1 MTFPMQKGMLNSN
14 LSPTTLSEQSFL
26 PDEEYIFIPELK
38 EQVFDFISQ
47 IWHSFVNKIVSL
59 TFTERDYCFE
69 YGMFEVIDGETTR
82 IAAVSSQV
90 RLGDIA
96 KQKIPKEFARF
107 IKMTH
112 PTPVSYKTNLT
123 SNIMREAI
131 IKKGNGE
138 NPPIVMVDLKKD
150 KRIHP
155 KLKKIIDDDMNHS
168 VGITIFFGDNPI
180 GVLWGIRRDP
190 LTPKQKSLLFPQ
202 LYSLSSGIST
212 IMTLEF
218 NRGKYNFRS
227 VRKNI
232 EKIDTNS
239 SILNLYYTKR
249 AGQSTPVRTIIGRS
263 NLYHTDF
270 RLDAN
275 YIVPTSRGYSISLKR
290 FLPERE
296 NTLGKT
302 LLMIPG
308 FFCNRSIFDQMGR
321 EMAFRYG
328 YKVISLDCRGR
339 AKCTL
344 PDGWYN
350 KAWSIDDF
358 IYEDFPRALTWI
370 KEQYPDESIVVFGH
384 SMGGIIARCY
394 TGSYHSIQ
402 EMTNRDDLPDPET
415 HLAGIVS
422 IASPD
427 YVDVKLG
434 IPGTNLMRFFTKL
447 IPETFNLQT
456 ISGNVFNRLLS
467 LSISTVVPTV
477 NLSSFFSF
485 LFDFHKSTRQ
495 LTFDLSTRILSLH
508 DFIGFPQI
516 SPPEVYLLMEDIIC
530 EESTKVM
537 IQFLRSQVFGNS
549 IMSFDG
555 KINYTENL
563 KNIALPVYHIMGG
576 LDVIAPP
583 ETIRYGYNVI
593 SSTNKRLKQYRQGHI
608 GLIMHPKTVQEIA
621 KTTNQ
626 WISML

>member
-1 MTFPMQKGMLNSN
+1 MQEGMLNYN
-14 LSPTTLSEQSFL
+14 LSPMTLSEQSFL

-47 IWHSFVNKIVSL
+47 IWHSFVNKIVSI

-69 YGMFEVIDGETTR
+69 YGLFEVIDGETTR

-90 RLGDIA
+90 RLDDIA

-112 PTPVSYKTNLT
+112 PTPLSYQTNLT
-123 SNIMREAI
+123 SNILREAI
-131 IKKGNGE
+131 IKRGKGE
-138 NPPIVMVDLKKD
+138 KPPIVIVNLRKD

-155 KLKKIIDDDMNHS
+155 KLKEIIADDMNHS
-168 VGITIFFGDNPI
+168 VGITLFFSDNPI

-190 LTPKQKSLLFPQ
+190 LTPKQKALLFPQ
-202 LYSLSSGIST
+202 LYSLSAGIST
-212 IMTLEF
+212 IMALEF
-218 NRGKYNFRS
+218 NRGTYNFRS

-239 SILNLYYTKR
+239 SILNLFYTKK
-249 AGQSTPVRTIIGRS
+249 AGQSTPVRTIIGKS
-263 NLYHTDF
+263 NLYNTKF
-270 RLDAN
+270 RLDAS

-296 NTLGKT
+296 NKTAKT

-308 FFCNRSIFDQMGR
+308 FFCNRSIFDQLGR

-344 PDGWYN
+344 PDGWFN
-350 KAWSIDDF
+350 KAWSIDDL
-358 IYEDFPRALTWI
+358 IYEDFPKALAWI
-370 KEQYPDESIVVFGH
+370 HEQYPNDRIVVYGH

-394 TGSYHSIQ
+394 TGSYQTIQ

-415 HLAGIVS
+415 HIAGIVS

-434 IPGTNLMRFFTKL
+434 IPGTNLMRFCTKL
-447 IPETFNLQT
+447 IPESFNLQT
-456 ISGNVFNRLLS
+456 MSGNVFNKLLS
-467 LSISTVVPTV
+467 LSISTVVPTI
-477 NLSSFFSF
+477 NLNSFFSF
-485 LFDFHKSTRQ
+485 LFDFHESIRQ
-495 LTFDLSTRILSLH
+495 LTFDLSTRIFSLH

-516 SPPEVYLLMEDIIC
+516 TPPEVYLLMEDIIC

-537 IQFLRSQVFGNS
+537 IQFLRSQIFSNS

-563 KNIALPVYHIMGG
+563 KNITLPVYHIMGS

-593 SSTNKRLKQYRQGHI
+593 SSTNKHLKGYRQGHI
-608 GLIMHPKTVQEIA
+608 GLIMHPKTAQDIA
-621 KTTNQ
+621 KTTDQ
-626 WISML
+626 WIGTL